1 MHAHLRINLV
11 NPEPRGTFCR
21 YIPRQ
26 SPPPGEDAPKEVW
39 YAWLTQKLTQILEFT
54 KDEVMPVV
62 VCYSAVP
69 VTVVVIIA
77 TLCPPLAHSAPVI
90 MGGLAT
96 GITGIYSL
104 NKLLPALIDMLKNAA
119 QHNKKGANSISSSSI
134 DKLKNFMSSLQKD
147 D

>member
-1 MHAHLRINLV
+1 MLTFFRY
-11 NPEPRGTFCR
+11 NPRR
-21 YIPRQ
+21 

-90 MGGLAT
+90 MGSLAT

-104 NKLLPALIDMLKNAA
+104 NKLLPALIDMLKNA
-119 QHNKKGANSISSSSI
+119 QDKKGANSISSSSI
-134 DKLKNFMSSLQKD
+134 DKLKNFMSSLQNKD
-147 D
+147 DD

>member
-1 MHAHLRINLV
+1 
-11 NPEPRGTFCR
+11 
-21 YIPRQ
+21 
-26 SPPPGEDAPKEVW
+26 VW

-96 GITGIYSL
+96 GVGSIYSL
-104 NKLLPALIDMLKNAA
+104 NKILPVLIDMLRNA
-119 QHNKKGANSISSSSI
+119 QNNKGANSISSSSI
-134 DKLKNFMSSLQKD
+134 DKLKSFMSSLQKD
-147 D
+147 SDN